1 MYFIWLPSSIL
12 YNHQTLIWDF
22 FYRWTDRPTNKARHR
37 SSSRELKKC
46 TGLNNSWFLMFN
58 LNFLLF
64 TFYFLLFYFLLF
76 TFYSSLYIL
85 YSLLCTLYSLLFTL
99 YSLLFAFS
107 FFCFLPFNFYFLL
120 FSFCFLVCTF
130 CKAQQASTQLKLSFA
145 LFSFSPAT
153 HLATHP
159 VKYNSNQNQISSDLK
174 HISHGTI

>member
-1 MYFIWLPSSIL
+1 MGPEIGDWDSYSFFTFDIL
-12 YNHQTLIWDF
+12 LLT
-22 FYRWTDRPTNKARHR
+22 
-37 SSSRELKKC
+37 
-46 TGLNNSWFLMFN
+46 FN
-58 LNFLLF
+58 
-64 TFYFLLFYFLLF
+64 FYFLLFIFYFLLF
-76 TFYSSLYIL
+76 TFYFFTFYF
-85 YSLLCTLYSLLFTL
+85 LLFTLYSVLFTL

-130 CKAQQASTQLKLSFA
+130 CKAQQAPTQLKLSFA